1 MNKEDIHTKR
11 YIHKKIY
18 THNGMLLSQ
27 KKKILPLARVYMDL
41 DVIMLSEISQIE
53 KEKYYMLSLKCGI

>member
-18 THNGMLLSQ
+18 THNGMLLRQ
-27 KKKILPLARVYMDL
+27 KKILPLARVYMDL
-41 DVIMLSEISQIE
+41 DVIMLGEISQIE
-53 KEKYYMLSLKCGI
+53 KEKYCMLSLKCGI

>member
-1 MNKEDIHTKR
+1 
-11 YIHKKIY
+11 
-18 THNGMLLSQ
+18 MLLSHK

-53 KEKYYMLSLKCGI
+53 KEKYCMLSLKCGI